1 MSLVSSLSYSM
12 ILVAIG
18 SWFGL
23 QQVATAQIPSE
34 PNFVFIFVDDQPWNG
49 TSIPM
54 VPGEPLSHTV
64 GFRMPNLE
72 RLATNGMVF
81 SQAYASHPKCE
92 CSRAALLM
100 GRSTTSLNAVDKSAR
115 NWNAPPDDSLANTLK
130 RTNANYRA
138 AHFGKWQWHFT
149 PESMGYDQSDGIT
162 MNSDGDSR
170 DPNDPKQSFGIT
182 KRAKEFMNLQVKNKH
197 PFYLQLSYYAP
208 HSKPQA
214 LPETLQ
220 KYSNGLED
228 QRQTGLRPSAIM
240 AAMTEDLD
248 TCIGDLVS
256 NIDQLG
262 ISDRTYIIYMSDNGG
277 NTGIL
282 KGGKSLVDEG
292 GLRVPLIVSGPG
304 IQGATYCKEP
314 VVGYDLLAT
323 VMDLASPD
331 SPLPNGI
338 EGGSWKAV
346 LFNAGNGIIKRPI
359 DRLVFHHDVE
369 VPHPQTA
376 MRKGD
381 LKIVYYWDTKQYF
394 LYDLSKD
401 ISEKNNLADQSKQQ
415 TLEMLNELKEHVRS
429 GLDSQ
434 RFDRLNSGQLI
445 EDRKPKS
452 NRREPQRNSSPNR
465 KESAK

>member
-1 MSLVSSLSYSM
+1 MNPIRYLI
-12 ILVAIG
+12 ILGAIG
-18 SWFGL
+18 VWVGL
-23 QQVATAQIPSE
+23 QTIASAQIPSE

-49 TSIPM
+49 TSVQMIQ
-54 VPGEPLSHTV
+54 GEPLSHTV

-72 RLATNGMVF
+72 RLATHGMVF

-100 GRSTTSLNAVDKSAR
+100 GRSTTSLNVVDKSAR
-115 NWNAPPDDSLANTLK
+115 NWQAPPHEALANTLK
-130 RTNANYRA
+130 RANANYRA
-138 AHFGKWQWHFT
+138 AHFGKWQWHLT

-162 MNSDGDSR
+162 MNSDGDSQ
-170 DPNDPKQSFGIT
+170 DPDDPKQSFGIT
-182 KRAKEFMNLQVKNKH
+182 KRAKGFMDSQVKSNH

-214 LPETLQ
+214 LSTTLQ
-220 KYSNGLED
+220 KYVSGQEY
-228 QRQTGLRPSAIM
+228 QRQRGQGPSAIM

-248 TCIGDLVS
+248 TCIGELLS
-256 NIDQLG
+256 SIEQLG

-292 GLRVPLIVSGPG
+292 GVRVPLIVSGPG
-304 IQGATYCKEP
+304 IQGATYCNEP
-314 VVGYDLLAT
+314 VVGYDLFAT
-323 VMDLASPD
+323 VIDLASP
-331 SPLPNGI
+331 SAPLPQGI
-338 EGGSWKAV
+338 EGGSWRAV
-346 LFNAGNGIIKRPI
+346 LFNAGKGAVKRPI

-381 LKIVYYWDTKQYF
+381 LKLVYYWDTKQCF

-401 ISEKNNLADQSKQQ
+401 IGEKNNLADPMQQQ
-415 TLEMLNELKEHVRS
+415 TLAMLSELKEHVRG

-434 RFDRLNSGQLI
+434 RFERLQSGQKI
-445 EDRKPKS
+445 DNQRPRNNRPESQS
-452 NRREPQRNSSPNR
+452 NSNPNR
-465 KESAK
+465 IKKP